1 MRSFLSCT
9 VLSSVMVFGLA
20 SRSSSAEPE
29 EIASESAAEAA
40 LDNTVDGASTYFA
53 ITPDFRRCAFPLCGG
68 WFLHRLN
75 QSLTQCHDGRSAATC
90 YTPVLD
96 WSESGLSEEQQSK
109 LVDAA
114 RRSTSGNVAAIV
126 RGRFA
131 PTNST
136 TPDPSL
142 GRFVVTEAWVAQGNV
157 PAQGAF
163 VRVKDNGVRCLVAP
177 CPSITEKTL
186 NTSLVTSIAEIDWA
200 PSGLDDRQISAAS
213 AELSTPGGIL
223 IAGFR
228 YTVHGPGGTAKARTA
243 TAVYARLGDAVQ

>member
-1 MRSFLSCT
+1 MRLFLSCT

-20 SRSSSAEPE
+20 SRSSSAEPD
-29 EIASESAAEAA
+29 EIASDSAGEAA
-40 LDNTVDGASTYFA
+40 LDNAVDGAYTYFG
-53 ITPDFRRCAFPLCGG
+53 ITADVRRCAPPLCGG

-75 QSLTQCHDGRSAATC
+75 QSLTRCHDGRSAAAC

-96 WSESGLSEEQQSK
+96 WSESGLSEAQQSK

-114 RRSTSGNVAAIV
+114 RRSATSAIV

-136 TPDPSL
+136 TSVPSL
-142 GRFVVTEAWVAQGNV
+142 GRFVVTEAWVAQSNT

-177 CPSITEKTL
+177 CPSITETTL
-186 NTSLVTSIAEIDWA
+186 NTPQVTDIAEIDWA
-200 PSGLDDRQISAAS
+200 PSGLSDRQISAEI
-213 AELSTPGGIL
+213 AELSTPGGVL
-223 IAGFR
+223 IAGYR
-228 YTVHGPGGTAKARTA
+228 YTVHGPGGTANARTA
-243 TAVYARLGDAVQ
+243 TAVYARLADAAP